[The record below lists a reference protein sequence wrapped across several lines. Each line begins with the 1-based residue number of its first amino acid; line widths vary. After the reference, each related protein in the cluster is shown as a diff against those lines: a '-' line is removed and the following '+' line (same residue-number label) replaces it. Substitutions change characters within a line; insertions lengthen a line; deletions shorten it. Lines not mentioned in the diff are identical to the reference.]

1 MKQHITNKQ
10 LIELS
15 FEAGDKLKI
24 WAKKREGRIIGIG
37 DNLLLSIGQMIEFL
51 DENYIKAMM
60 SYAPVYEEWAIAAVE
75 PDELC
80 DALWEA
86 VKEVLNK

>member
-15 FEAGDKLKI
+15 FEAGDKLKK
-24 WAKKREGRIIGIG
+24 WAKKREGKIGI
-37 DNLLLSIGQMIEFL
+37 DDDLLLSIGQMIEFL
-51 DENYIKAMM
+51 GENYIKAMM
-60 SYAPVYEEWAIAAVE
+60 SYMPVYEEWAIAAVE
-75 PDELC
+75 PEELC
-80 DALWEA
+80 DSLWEA